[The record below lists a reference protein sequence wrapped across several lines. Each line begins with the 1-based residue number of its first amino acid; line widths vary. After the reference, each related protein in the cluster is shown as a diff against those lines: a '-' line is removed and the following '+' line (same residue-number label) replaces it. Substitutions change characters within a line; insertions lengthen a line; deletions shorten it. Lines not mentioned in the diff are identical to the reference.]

1 MRGWYGRTFFDASET
16 RLNLTTRAPTPFGK
30 LKVFVE
36 GDFQGSGNSLR
47 LRHAYGEVGRFLAGQ
62 TNSTFMDASAQPST
76 LDNEGPNALVFV
88 RHPLGR

>member
-1 MRGWYGRTFFDASET
+1 MRGWYGRTFLDASET